1 MKNFFLFVF
10 LSFCGIAS
18 AQYVDRSFFKAGF
31 HGSIVL
37 GDASDLSNIGVGLD
51 LYQHWGVSRRIDV
64 GLTTSVLYFFGLD
77 STIDIGPEPIT
88 IRGED
93 TIYLPAAALFRFY
106 PSRTINLGGDVGYA
120 FGLNDFTEDGFYY
133 RPTLSINL
141 SDASALNFSYTAINT
156 DNATWST
163 VTVGAVFLFSN

>member
-1 MKNFFLFVF
+1 MKNFFLFLF
-10 LSFCGIAS
+10 LSFCGIVS

-31 HGSIVL
+31 HGSVVV
-37 GDASDLSNIGVGLD
+37 GDASDFANIGLGLD
-51 LYQHWGVSRRIDV
+51 LYQHWGVSRKIDI

-133 RPTLSINL
+133 RPTVSINL
-141 SDASALNFSYTAINT
+141 SDTSALNFSYTGINN
-156 DNATWST
+156 DNFTWSM
-163 VTVGAVFLFSN
+163 VSAGVVFLFGP